1 MKKICIILFLI
12 LGIVTARAYDFEA
25 GGIFYNIVSVPNR
38 TVVVTHSCG
47 EEGPSKDMFFAYNG
61 DVVIPGTVEF
71 QGRTFNVVGIGVDA
85 FAYCYINSIKFAPSI
100 KFIDENAFRE
110 AELKSL
116 VIPASMEIV
125 LSLPQRIS
133 GDLII
138 EESNEPLFFYAKK
151 DGHNTYSDYGL
162 KGKNVYV
169 RRTIIGGPYKN
180 NCCVSID
187 RKTST
192 VVFGKKVSAQCIYD
206 HIERSLEDREFFFYP
221 LGENKDLYKPVPI
234 TIVLERNVPPVMPN
248 EFSKDRYLKTKIVV
262 PQAALSQY
270 QAAPIWC
277 NFFNLEGY

>member
-1 MKKICIILFLI
+1 MKKICIILFFI

-38 TVVVTHSCG
+38 TVVVTHSC
-47 EEGPSKDMFFAYNG
+47 ETEWPSHDLPYPYSG
-61 DVVIPGTVEF
+61 DVVIPSTVEF
-71 QGRTFNVVGIGVDA
+71 QGRTFNVIGIGEDA
-85 FAYCYINSIKFAPSI
+85 FTFCDINSVKFAPSI
-100 KFIDENAFRE
+100 KFIDRDAFRE

-133 GDLII
+133 GELII
-138 EESNEPLFFYAKK
+138 EESNKPLLFYFPQKN
-151 DGHNTYSDYGL
+151 GDYIPGADKL
-162 KGKNVYV
+162 KGKIVYV
-169 RRTIIGGPYKN
+169 RRTILGSPAKKKYLN
-180 NCCVSID
+180 ID
-187 RKTST
+187 GKTST
-192 VVFGKKVSAQCIYD
+192 VVFGKKVSTQCIYD

-221 LGENKDLYKPVPI
+221 QGENKDLYKPVPI

-262 PQAALSQY
+262 PKAALSQY